1 MTVTRIKQ
9 LNFKIDDQLSDF
21 RAILQLLDKQQICDP
36 ITVKAVPATISE
48 MDGVFEKSSATF
60 SATIDGPSR
69 PKNVYL
75 HHKGT
80 FNFNNSGIK
89 CIFNCKT
96 S

>member
-21 RAILQLLDKQQICDP
+21 RASLQLSDKQQICDP

-48 MDGVFEKSSATF
+48 MDGVFEKSSTTF
-60 SATIDGPSR
+60 SAKIDGPSK

-75 HHKGT
+75 QHKGAL
-80 FNFNNSGIK
+80 NFKNSGIQ
-89 CIFNCKT
+89 
-96 S
+96 